1 MAARRKPGGED
12 NADLVQD
19 LDQFRRPHQEVRLEP
34 RKSRSRRGVVRGD
47 PNTNQVCFRV
57 TSDKHTALKIYCA
70 KSGREVGEVMDEI
83 LTRFLQSLPR

>member
-1 MAARRKPGGED
+1 
-12 NADLVQD
+12 
-19 LDQFRRPHQEVRLEP
+19 
-34 RKSRSRRGVVRGD
+34 VRGD

-83 LTRFLQSLPR
+83 LTRFLQSLPS